1 MDCKWFRW
9 VLKLIFWPH
18 GKVDHGLMTLYCN
31 VKTTMLGTMGNT
43 LAARSLD
50 LLHGVIFDHSVKF
63 QAENRGKAIK
73 RPTFTKCIRQ
83 GCQCGILEPTTDHKI
98 FRFVLFGVNL
108 PTLT

>member
-1 MDCKWFRW
+1 MDCKRFRW
-9 VLKLIFWPH
+9 VLKRWEI
-18 GKVDHGLMTLYCN
+18 GSAK
-31 VKTTMLGTMGNT
+31 LGALT
-43 LAARSLD
+43 
-50 LLHGVIFDHSVKF
+50 FDHSVKF